1 MLFVRLFASVANLL
15 ACSSLVY
22 LSAENMTNDE
32 LMREA
37 IRLSIENVAN
47 GGGPFGAVI
56 ARDGEIIATG
66 VNRVTANNDPTAHAE
81 VSAIRSASQRLGTF
95 NLSDCEIFTS
105 CEPCPMCLGAIYWAR
120 LKKVYYANTKADAK
134 AIGFDDSFIYDELAL
149 PQDKRKLPA
158 EAMLRNEAIKAFE
171 AWQGKED
178 KTEY

>member
-1 MLFVRLFASVANLL
+1 
-15 ACSSLVY
+15 
-22 LSAENMTNDE
+22 MTNDE

-56 ARDGEIIATG
+56 ARGGEIIATG

-171 AWQGKED
+171 AWQDKED

>member
-1 MLFVRLFASVANLL
+1 
-15 ACSSLVY
+15 
-22 LSAENMTNDE
+22 
-32 LMREA
+32 MREA
-37 IRLSIENVAN
+37 IRLSIENVSN

-56 ARDGEIIATG
+56 SRNGEIIATG